1 MTTEKQPTAP
11 VFVRTFWA
19 IHRGIYR
26 LTGGRLGPWRPKP
39 GKRFGVMGLSTHGR
53 RSGQPRLTMVGYFE
67 DGPNL
72 VSLAM
77 NGWADAEPA
86 WWLNLQAKPEAT
98 VMLKTGPR
106 AVRARRASDAEH
118 DRLWSRFDDFPGWG
132 DDLDE
137 RVSKRSKKTPIV
149 IFEPEEAEV
158 SDDRDRKLPESTGSE
173 DDT

>member
-1 MTTEKQPTAP
+1 
-11 VFVRTFWA
+11 
-19 IHRGIYR
+19 
-26 LTGGRLGPWRPKP
+26 
-39 GKRFGVMGLSTHGR
+39 
-53 RSGQPRLTMVGYFE
+53 MVGYFD

-77 NGWADAEPA
+77 NGWADAQPA

-106 AVRARRASDAEH
+106 AVRARRANDAEH
-118 DRLWSRFDDFPGWG
+118 DRLWARFADFPGWG

-149 IFEPEEAEV
+149 IFEPRETNA
-158 SDDRDRKLPESTGSE
+158 SGDRDRKMSE
-173 DDT
+173 PTRSENGNT